1 MVRSRLCKHFHGAW
15 KLPLRSS
22 NNNITILWHEKYNGL
37 KKWASSII
45 STFLNRKILVVNQ
58 TKVCF
63 YIECSSKELKP
74 IVLIRK
80 RSNSVVKVMSS
91 CELFFFVIMA
101 YKLSKALP
109 PLSKSRSIMTNRGT
123 YQSPFFIA
131 PKAFSDIMTHILTL
145 NYTSSEIQK
154 RILHGLETPSSKQ

>member
-1 MVRSRLCKHFHGAW
+1 MSIA
-15 KLPLRSS
+15 
-22 NNNITILWHEKYNGL
+22 
-37 KKWASSII
+37 SII
-45 STFLNRKILVVNQ
+45 STFLKRKILVVNQ
-58 TKVCF
+58 TNACF

-109 PLSKSRSIMTNRGT
+109 P
-123 YQSPFFIA
+123 
-131 PKAFSDIMTHILTL
+131 
-145 NYTSSEIQK
+145 
-154 RILHGLETPSSKQ
+154 KQVKVHNDK

>member
-1 MVRSRLCKHFHGAW
+1 MSIA
-15 KLPLRSS
+15 
-22 NNNITILWHEKYNGL
+22 
-37 KKWASSII
+37 SII
-45 STFLNRKILVVNQ
+45 STFLKRKILVVNQ
-58 TKVCF
+58 TKACF

-109 PLSKSRSIMTNRGT
+109 P
-123 YQSPFFIA
+123 
-131 PKAFSDIMTHILTL
+131 
-145 NYTSSEIQK
+145 
-154 RILHGLETPSSKQ
+154 KQVKVHNDK